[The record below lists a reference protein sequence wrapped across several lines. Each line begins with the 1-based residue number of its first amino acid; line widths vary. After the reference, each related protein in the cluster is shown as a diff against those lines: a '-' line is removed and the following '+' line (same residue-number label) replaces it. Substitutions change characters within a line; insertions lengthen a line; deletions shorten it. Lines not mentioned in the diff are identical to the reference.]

1 MRSFRTVWNT
11 ENGKQ
16 DFETMDSS
24 MHLSLLEIKI
34 GMAIGTAM
42 LAALL
47 ENMDTWQ
54 IRQQK

>member
-11 ENGKQ
+11 ENGKP
-16 DFETMDSS
+16 DLRNDGFDN
-24 MHLSLLEIKI
+24 MHSFLLGNKI

-47 ENMDTWQ
+47 G
-54 IRQQK
+54 KYG